1 MSSLPLELHG
11 SFTDDS
17 LLADSADGLSRVGLA
32 GLLDGRG
39 RRAYRARLRGAA
51 TVGYRWGLVDTFTS
65 TWWPQ
70 GIATGQHRGSP
81 VIITSWFAQARRGK
95 KMGSRISI
103 IDLRDRARPRYHH
116 VLLVEPKRR
125 DGTVVDGTAV
135 DGTVVFEPVEVHAG
149 GIVWTGDRLLVAAT
163 HGGIREFHLG
173 DILRT
178 PTAGVLRRPTGLFGY
193 RHLLPQAGVF
203 SPPNDHQGK
212 GMRYSFLSLESGN
225 DPSGVTDPAA
235 PTSPTDT
242 DPAAPAS
249 TTNSDPAAP
258 ASTTNSDPAAPA
270 SPTNIDPAAPTSPT
284 RTTPPARQAARQH
297 TVRLITGEYSK
308 NEKGRL
314 GRLHLTGDR
323 SAVNDV
329 HVPQILEMQGAV
341 VHNGVWFVNASR
353 GDTSGGDL
361 WVGTPGKM
369 IRHAGVL
376 PPGPEDNAVLAESNE
391 IWSVTE
397 FPRKRWIYAIDLR
410 RWS

>member
-17 LLADSADGLSRVGLA
+17 VLADSADGLTKVGLA

-39 RRAYRARLRGAA
+39 HRAYRARLRGAA
-51 TVGYRWGLVDTFTS
+51 TVGYRWGLIDTFTS

-70 GIATGQHRGSP
+70 GIATGQHNGSP

-95 KMGSRISI
+95 KMGARISI
-103 IDLRDRARPRYHH
+103 IDLRDRTHPRYHH

-125 DGTVVDGTAV
+125 DGTVVNGTVVDGTVVDGTVVDGTVV
-135 DGTVVFEPVEVHAG
+135 DGTVVFEPVQVHAG

-163 HGGIREFHLG
+163 HGGIREFYLG

-203 SPPNDHQGK
+203 SPPNHHQGK
-212 GMRYSFLSLESGN
+212 GMRYSFLSLESGI
-225 DPSGVTDPAA
+225 DPSAVTDPAA
-235 PTSPTDT
+235 ATFTTNIDPAAATFTT
-242 DPAAPAS
+242 NIEPAAPAS
-249 TTNSDPAAP
+249 T
-258 ASTTNSDPAAPA
+258 ST
-270 SPTNIDPAAPTSPT
+270 
-284 RTTPPARQAARQH
+284 TTPPARQAGRQH

-308 NEKGRL
+308 NANGRL

-323 SAVNDV
+323 STVNDV

-353 GDTSGGDL
+353 GDKSGGDL

-369 IRHAGVL
+369 TRHAGVL
-376 PPGPEDNAVLAESNE
+376 PPGPEDNAVLADRNE